1 VRNQFTSRL
10 VGPIDLA
17 ELPEPFRRPLAG
29 GQSAAPG
36 ELDRLLRALL
46 ETNWNKSQAAHKLH
60 WSRMT
65 LYRKMKRLHILPEA
79 GA

>member
-1 VRNQFTSRL
+1 VRNQFTCPL

-17 ELPEPFRRPLAG
+17 DLPEPFRRPLTG

-46 ETNWNKSQAAHKLH
+46 ETHRNKSQAAHKLH

-65 LYRKMKRLHILPEA
+65 PYRKLVQCDL
-79 GA
+79 